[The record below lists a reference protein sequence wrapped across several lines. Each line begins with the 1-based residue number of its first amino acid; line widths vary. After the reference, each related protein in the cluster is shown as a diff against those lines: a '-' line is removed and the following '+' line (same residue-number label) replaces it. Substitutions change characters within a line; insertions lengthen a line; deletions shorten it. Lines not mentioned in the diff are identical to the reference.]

1 MKYRQWKKNYK
12 KKYGANPPF
21 ELDKR
26 KQRRYARKM
35 ARQINITLPTM
46 METLTKEIDGWMKSL
61 KDAVERHEMWHMK
74 QAEEFRKAGWEITK
88 ENRSEYLK
96 ELCKKAKKNLD
107 ALGITQDNVSE
118 ISDYAYQ
125 QYQLGRYDET
135 EAEYMLIY
143 NRR

>member
-61 KDAVERHEMWHMK
+61 KSALILMYGAV
-74 QAEEFRKAGWEITK
+74 QA
-88 ENRSEYLK
+88 
-96 ELCKKAKKNLD
+96 
-107 ALGITQDNVSE
+107 
-118 ISDYAYQ
+118 
-125 QYQLGRYDET
+125 
-135 EAEYMLIY
+135 
-143 NRR
+143 

>member
-1 MKYRQWKKNYK
+1 
-12 KKYGANPPF
+12 
-21 ELDKR
+21 
-26 KQRRYARKM
+26 
-35 ARQINITLPTM
+35 
-46 METLTKEIDGWMKSL
+46 
-61 KDAVERHEMWHMK
+61 MWHMK

-107 ALGITQDNVSE
+107 ALGIEQDNVSE

-135 EAEYMLIY
+135 EAEYMSIY